1 MSGGRWCSLV
11 AIAIAA
17 CGDPPV
23 ASKPTP
29 APVVADPEVVTPKPV
44 PPVLEAAAAVDAI
57 AIGKTLVT
65 KHECI
70 RCHTIEGVE
79 APKLEYDCV
88 GCHRDIEAGRF
99 PVPPEEL
106 AGYQERVHSLVEV
119 PRLAPG
125 GRLRRSWIA
134 AFLADTHDLRPNL
147 EPTMP
152 RFALAPA
159 DVAAIAAFLAPD
171 AEAAGPELGD
181 PARGREVAN
190 AKGCGTCHRIAGGP
204 SLSAAGLPIAID
216 PVTLAL
222 GQMLAPDLSHARK
235 RLRPAAVVQWL
246 ADPGKAMPGATM
258 PKIPMTEQ
266 ELLDVAAFVVQTPLS
281 AVESEPIPARLA
293 VLDREVKY
301 EEVDARIFHKTCRHC
316 HSDPEQVI
324 GDGGPGYSG
333 GFGFPKRALD
343 LNSYEGIASG
353 SLDDGGKRHSL
364 FAAMS
369 DGTPRIVAHLLS
381 RHAEIAGKPI
391 VGVRGMPLGLPAL
404 PPEDIQLLETWI
416 AQGRKPGSKAQP

>member
-1 MSGGRWCSLV
+1 MSGGRWGWLV

-23 ASKPTP
+23 ASKP
-29 APVVADPEVVTPKPV
+29 APVVAEPEVVTPEPV

-57 AIGKTLVT
+57 ALGKTLVT
-65 KHECI
+65 RHECI
-70 RCHTIEGVE
+70 RCHAIEGVDK
-79 APKLEYDCV
+79 PKLEYDCV
-88 GCHRDIEAGRF
+88 GCHRDIEAGTF

-106 AGYQERVHSLVEV
+106 AGYQERVHSLVDV
-119 PRLAPG
+119 PLLAPG

-134 AFLADTHDLRPNL
+134 AFLADAHDLRPNL

-171 AEAAGPELGD
+171 AEAAAPVLGD
-181 PARGREVAN
+181 PARGREIAD
-190 AKGCGTCHRIAGGP
+190 AKGCGTCHRMAGGP
-204 SLSAAGLPIAID
+204 PLSAAGLPIAID

-235 RLRPAAVVQWL
+235 RLRSAAVVQWL
-246 ADPGKAMPGATM
+246 TDPAKVMPGATM
-258 PKIPMTEQ
+258 PKIPMTAQ
-266 ELLDVAAFVVQTPLS
+266 EILDVAAFVVQTPLGIV
-281 AVESEPIPARLA
+281 AAEPVHARLA
-293 VLDREVKY
+293 VLDREVTY
-301 EEVDARIFHKTCRHC
+301 AEVDTRIFHKTCRHC

-343 LNSYEGIASG
+343 LNSHEGIRSG

-364 FAAMS
+364 FEAMQ
-369 DGTPRIVAHLLS
+369 DGTPRIVAHLLARQS
-381 RHAEIAGKPI
+381 EVVGTPI

-416 AQGRKPGSKAQP
+416 AQGRKPGTKAEP